1 MDKSCLAGYI
11 DRIGELLI
19 GLSDT
24 IWDYAET
31 AFEEYQSVAVLKE
44 ALVRQGFEVEDKTGG
59 IDTAFCA
66 VYGSGKPVIGILA
79 EYDALSGLSQKALAM
94 TEEPRGGNDD
104 NGNGHG
110 CGHNLLGVGSLGAA
124 LAVKEYLAAN
134 KIPGTIK
141 LFGCPGEE
149 GGSGKAFMAREGAFA
164 GLDAAFA
171 WHPMAVNAVMELKFL
186 ANYQI
191 LYKFRGKAA
200 HAAASPHLGR
210 SALDAVELMNVGVN
224 FLREHVIPEA
234 RIHYAITNTGGFSPN
249 VVQPRAEVLYLIR
262 APRQPQVEEI
272 YRRVNKIAQGAAMM
286 TETEVE
292 IEFIKAC
299 ANIIPNKT
307 LGRILYDNFT
317 TQELPRY
324 TEEELA
330 FATALTKNSLKAPGA
345 EAAMFLPDTG
355 KDVADYTK
363 RLAER
368 KLCDLILPFYDETP
382 EPVFPGSSDVGD
394 VSWNVPTAQIASVCY
409 ALGTAEHSW
418 QLVSQ
423 TRSSLGHKGLLLAAK
438 VIAGACVD
446 VLEHPELAEKA
457 KAEWEQ
463 RLEGHPYRSAIP
475 PEVKPRPIGTI

>member
-1 MDKSCLAGYI
+1 MDKSCLGGYV
-11 DRIGELLI
+11 DSIGELLAGI
-19 GLSDT
+19 SDA

-31 AFEEYQSVAVLKE
+31 AFEEYQSAAILKE
-44 ALVRQGFEVEDKTGG
+44 TLARQGFEVEDKIGG

-66 VYGSGKPVIGILA
+66 SYGSGKPVIGILA
-79 EYDALSGLSQKALAM
+79 EYDALSGLSQKALSL
-94 TEEPRGGNDD
+94 TEEARGGKDD

-110 CGHNLLGVGSLGAA
+110 CGHNLFGAGSLGAA
-124 LAVKEYLAAN
+124 LGVKEYLGSN
-134 KIPGTIK
+134 NIPGTIK

-149 GGSGKAFMAREGAFA
+149 GGSGKAFMAREGVFK
-164 GLDAAFA
+164 GLDVAFA
-171 WHPMAVNAVMELKFL
+171 WHPMAVNAIMELKFL

-200 HAAASPHLGR
+200 HAAAAPHLGR

-224 FLREHVIPEA
+224 FLREHVIPET
-234 RIHYAITNTGGFSPN
+234 RIHYAITHTGGFSPN
-249 VVQPRAEVLYLIR
+249 VVQARGEVLYLIR
-262 APRQPQVEEI
+262 SPQLPQVEEI
-272 YRRVNKIAQGAAMM
+272 YQRVNKIAQGAALM
-286 TETEVE
+286 TETDVE

-299 ANIIPNKT
+299 ANIIPNKV
-307 LGRILYDNFT
+307 LGRVLYDNFT
-317 TQELPRY
+317 AQELPHY

-330 FATALTKNSLKAPGA
+330 YAAALTKNSLKTPGA
-345 EAAMFLPDTG
+345 EAAMFLPAMG
-355 KDVADYTK
+355 KDVAEYTK
-363 RLAER
+363 RLAGK

-394 VSWNVPTAQIASVCY
+394 VSWNVPTAQIAVASY

-423 TRSSLGHKGLLLAAK
+423 TRSSLGHKGLILAAK
-438 VIAGACVD
+438 VLARACVD

-463 RLEGHPYRSAIP
+463 RLEGHPYCSAIP
-475 PEVKPRPIGTI
+475 PEVKPRPIGTL

>member
-1 MDKSCLAGYI
+1 MDKSCFAGYV
-11 DRIGELLI
+11 DSIGDLLTKI
-19 GLSDT
+19 SDT

-31 AFEEYQSVAVLKE
+31 AFEEYQSAALLKE
-44 ALVRQGFEVEDKTGG
+44 TLSQQGFEVEDKTGG

-66 VYGSGKPVIGILA
+66 SYGSGKPVIGILA
-79 EYDALSGLSQKALAM
+79 EYDALSGLSQKAKSV
-94 TEEPRGGNDD
+94 TEEPRGGKDD

-110 CGHNLLGVGSLGAA
+110 CGHNLLGAGSLGAA
-124 LAVKEYLAAN
+124 LAVKEYLAEN
-134 KIPGTIK
+134 KIPGTLK
-141 LFGCPGEE
+141 VFGCPGEE
-149 GGSGKAFMAREGAFA
+149 GGSGKAFMARAGVFA

-171 WHPMAVNAVMELKFL
+171 WHPMAVNAIMELKLL

-200 HAAASPHLGR
+200 HAAAAPHLGR

-234 RIHYAITNTGGFSPN
+234 RIHYAIIHTGGFSPN
-249 VVQPRAEVLYLIR
+249 VVQSRGEVLYLIR
-262 APRQPQVEEI
+262 SPRMPQVEEI

-286 TETEVE
+286 TETEVD

-299 ANIIPNKT
+299 ADVIPNKT
-307 LGRILYDNFT
+307 LGRVLYDNFK

-324 TEEELA
+324 TEEELN
-330 FATALTKNSLKAPGA
+330 FAAALAKTSLKPPGA
-345 EAAMFLPDTG
+345 EAAMFLPNTG
-355 KDVADYTK
+355 KDVAEYTK
-363 RLAER
+363 RLAAR
-368 KLCDLILPFYDETP
+368 SLCDLILPFYDETP

-394 VSWNVPTAQIASVCY
+394 VSWNVPTAQIATACY
-409 ALGTAEHSW
+409 ALSTAEHSW

-423 TRSSLGHKGLLLAAK
+423 TRSSLGHKGLILAAK

-446 VLEHPELAEKA
+446 VLEHPELVEKA

-475 PEVKPRPIGTI
+475 QEVKPRPIGKL